1 MPQLSSKAVESH
13 SMLSLRL
20 APATARRDTADAAAP
35 LRIEVCPPRP
45 FGEETPLVKRL
56 WRSMAGTRLPEELR
70 AFERLKAV
78 REEFSAALDDIDTR
92 PAHDLQQ
99 RLLHCRSMRELWHL
113 RSEIFDLVARHLS
126 QAEAQSRLAALNRHF
141 PTRSP
146 GSGFAPPDF

>member
-1 MPQLSSKAVESH
+1 
-13 SMLSLRL
+13 MLPLRF
-20 APATARRDTADAAAP
+20 APAARRNAADATPP

-45 FGEETPLVKRL
+45 FGEDTPLVKRL
-56 WRSMAGTRLPEELR
+56 WRTMAGTQQPHELR

-78 REEFSAALDDIDTR
+78 REEFSGALDDIASQR
-92 PAHDLQQ
+92 AYDLQQ

-113 RSEIFDLVARHLS
+113 RSEIFNLVACHHS
-126 QAEAQSRLAALNRHF
+126 QHEAQARLAALNRHF